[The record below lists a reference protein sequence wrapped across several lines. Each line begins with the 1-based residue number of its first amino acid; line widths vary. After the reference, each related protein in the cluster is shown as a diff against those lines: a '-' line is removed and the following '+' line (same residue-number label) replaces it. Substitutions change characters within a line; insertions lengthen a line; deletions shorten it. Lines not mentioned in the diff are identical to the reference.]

1 MDFNFTEEQSMLRDT
16 VTSFLQDRYDF
27 DKRRKMITSEAGRD
41 PAIWEAFANE
51 LGILGAPFSE
61 EHGGLGG
68 GAIENMIVMEE
79 FGKALVVEPYLG
91 TVVIGGG
98 FLKHSGY
105 AGAADLIGGI
115 IEGKTIIAFAYA
127 EPQGRYTWSDLKTT
141 AKKEGS
147 GYVLNGHKAVVIGAP
162 WATHLIVTARTGGGQ
177 RDASGVS
184 VFIVDKNAKGVVT
197 RDYPTVDGQRASEVY
212 FENVSVGA
220 DALIGVEGA
229 GLPLVEKVLDEATA
243 AACAEAVGAMRQLHT
258 GTLEYARQR
267 KQFGVPIA
275 SFQVLQHR
283 MVDMFMNVEQSVSM
297 TYMATIKLS
306 DDAERAKAVSAAK
319 VQIGKA
325 CKFVGQNAIQIH
337 GGMGMTD
344 ELAIGHYFKR
354 ATMIEGLY
362 GSVDHHLRRYE
373 NLSFGKAA

>member
-27 DKRRKMITSEAGRD
+27 DKRRKMITSDAGRD
-41 PAIWEAFANE
+41 PAIWDAFANE

-61 EHGGLGG
+61 ELGGLGG

-115 IEGKTIIAFAYA
+115 IEGKVIIAFAYA

-141 AKKEGS
+141 AKKDGS

-177 RDASGVS
+177 RDESGVS
-184 VFIVDKNAKGVVT
+184 VFIVDKTAKGVVT

-212 FENVSVGA
+212 FENVSVSA
-220 DALIGVEGA
+220 DALIGAEGA
-229 GLPLVEKVLDEATA
+229 GLPLVNKVLDEATA
-243 AACAEAVGAMRQLHT
+243 ASCAEAVGAMRQLHT

-297 TYMATIKLS
+297 TYMANIKVD